1 MIDINF
7 PRLLLHIC
15 TPKRA
20 NGLIAENKPDY
31 KKDDLMSSSKNH
43 AVSFL
48 DADHPAPATPDST
61 IGFGPFLLLARQ
73 HVLLRNGEPVTL
85 GSRALYLLIA
95 LVTRAGELLE
105 KSELISFAWP
115 KVVVEECNLR
125 AQIVALRRALGDD
138 GNFSYI
144 VTVPGRGYR
153 FVAPVTVLA
162 PGEEHLP
169 VPYVRVDEPNLPTST
184 AEVIG
189 RDALIASLADQV
201 MSQRFV
207 TLTGPGGIG
216 KTTVAMAVAQRLAS
230 ELNLG
235 SCFVDLAPAT
245 SGQWVAGMLASA
257 LGIQTVSEDPLHGVA
272 ASLANRRLLLV
283 LDNCE
288 HVLPA
293 TADAVE
299 TLLRSAPQCHVL
311 TTSRE
316 PLRADGE
323 RVHDL
328 APLQV
333 PDAHASLSAHEAL
346 AWSGVRLFVERVRAL
361 DPDFVFG
368 DADVAA
374 VCAICR
380 KLDSNA
386 LAIEIA
392 AARVRTFGIQD
403 LVGLLDGSFRLQ
415 MTGRRT
421 ALARHRSLS
430 ATLDWTYAMLS
441 GDEQA
446 MLRQLAVFTGSFTL
460 EAVKAMTA
468 SSSLDPRN
476 ALPLLESLMDK
487 SLLIAGES
495 KALKRYRLLET
506 TRAYALEKLSEQGE
520 TRSTCQRHAHYALG
534 MLQEAGQTLDGLSPE
549 TWLALYGPE
558 INTIRAALDWAYSPS
573 GDLALGIELTLGGVP
588 LWLRLSL
595 VSECRTWVDKGLASD
610 GLVPLPLRQRML
622 LQTALAS
629 VLMLT
634 YGTGSEMREA
644 WRQVREDARDLGDA
658 EHKLRALWGLWT
670 DRCGCNQYTEA
681 LELAERYIALNS
693 SGSHQLL
700 GKRMRAVALF
710 HMGDLL
716 GARQNIDEALGSP
729 SAPRSH
735 IIDVHFDQRIA
746 ARCLKAKVQLLEGD
760 VDPALRLIGQ
770 CVDEAISLDHPAT
783 LWYTLCL
790 GAIPLALLASNLPK
804 VRYYLGLL
812 QDSTTGQDLHIW
824 RQFRLCFE
832 SILLIREGSPE
843 AGVPQLGEALHHL
856 QGQGDSQL
864 YSLLRCEYALG
875 LARLGL
881 EKLALEVLED
891 TLQLAVGRHERWFAP
906 QMLRIKAQLTL
917 RQAHFGSVDKAKVL
931 LRQAWVDAQLSGAHF
946 WRAQIATDLA
956 RLQEP
961 KLRIASLPRFQH
973 R

>member
-20 NGLIAENKPDY
+20 NGLIANNKPDY

-43 AVSFL
+43 AVSL
-48 DADHPAPATPDST
+48 MDADHPTPAAAENVL
-61 IGFGPFLLLARQ
+61 GFGPFLLLARQ
-73 HVLLRNGEPVTL
+73 HVLLRNGEPVSL

-95 LVTRAGELLE
+95 LATRAGELLE
-105 KSELISFAWP
+105 KTELIAFAWP

-153 FVAPVTVLA
+153 FVAPVTVQTA
-162 PGEEHLP
+162 GEESLP
-169 VPYVRVDEPNLPTST
+169 VLCARTEEPAPPVPSC
-184 AEVIG
+184 EVIG
-189 RDALIASLADQV
+189 RDSLISSLAEQLL
-201 MSQRFV
+201 SQRFV

-216 KTTVAMAVAQRLAS
+216 KTTVATAVAQRLAH
-230 ELNLG
+230 EFKLDT
-235 SCFVDLAPAT
+235 CFVDLAPAT
-245 SGQWVAGMLASA
+245 TGQWVAGMLASA
-257 LGIQTVSEDPLHGVA
+257 LGIQTVSTEPLPTIA
-272 ASLANRRLLLV
+272 AALAERRLLLV

-293 TADAVE
+293 AADAVE
-299 TLLRSAPQCHVL
+299 TLLRCAPQCYVL

-328 APLQV
+328 APLEV
-333 PDAHASLSAHEAL
+333 PDEGTCLNASEAM

-361 DPDFVFG
+361 DPDFVFN
-368 DADVAA
+368 DTDVAA

-392 AARVRTFGIQD
+392 AARVRTFGVQD

-421 ALARHRSLS
+421 ALARHRTLS
-430 ATLDWTYAMLS
+430 ATLDWTYSMLS

-460 EAVKAMTA
+460 DAVKAMTA

-487 SLLIAGES
+487 SLLIAGE
-495 KALKRYRLLET
+495 AQLLKRYRLLET
-506 TRAYALEKLSEQGE
+506 TRAYALEKLEEHGE
-520 TRSTCQRHAHYALG
+520 VNATSRRHAHYALG
-534 MLQEAGQTLDGLSPE
+534 VLQEAGQTLDGLSPD
-549 TWLALYGPE
+549 TWIALYGPE
-558 INTIRAALDWAYSPS
+558 SSTIRSALDWAYSAS
-573 GDLALGIELTLGGVP
+573 GELPLAIELTLGGVP
-588 LWLRLSL
+588 LWLRLSR

-610 GLVPLPLRQRML
+610 AVAPLAVRQRML

-634 YGTGSEMREA
+634 YGTGAEMREA

-658 EHKLRALWGLWT
+658 EHKMRALWGLWT

-693 SGSHQLL
+693 GGNQQLL

-760 VDPALRLIGQ
+760 VDPALRLIAS
-770 CVDEAISLDHPAT
+770 CVDDAISLDHPAT

-790 GAIPLALLASNLPK
+790 GALPLALLASNLPQ

-812 QDSTTGQDLHIW
+812 QSSTTLQDLPIW

-832 SILLIREGSPE
+832 NILLIREGSPE
-843 AGVPQLGEALHHL
+843 TGVPQLGEALQHL
-856 QGQGDSQL
+856 QSQGDSQL

-891 TLQLAVGRHERWFAP
+891 TLQLAIGHHERWFVP
-906 QMLRIKAQLTL
+906 QMLRIKAQLIL
-917 RQAHFGSVDKAKVL
+917 RQGHYGSVDKAKVL
-931 LRQAWVDAQLSGAHF
+931 LRQAWVDAQLAGAHF
-946 WRAQIATDLA
+946 WRAQIAADLA

-961 KLRIASLPRFQH
+961 KLRIAALPRFQH

>member
-1 MIDINF
+1 
-7 PRLLLHIC
+7 
-15 TPKRA
+15 
-20 NGLIAENKPDY
+20 
-31 KKDDLMSSSKNH
+31 MSSSKIH
-43 AVSFL
+43 AVSYM
-48 DADHPAPATPDST
+48 DMDHPVPAVADSV

-153 FVAPVTVLA
+153 FVAPVTVQA
-162 PGEEHLP
+162 AGEEPLPLP
-169 VPYVRVDEPNLPTST
+169 VIKAEPPKLEELGLPSP
-184 AEVIG
+184 AVEVIG
-189 RDALIASLADQV
+189 REALIASLADQV
-201 MSQRFV
+201 LSQRFV
-207 TLTGPGGIG
+207 TITGPGGIG
-216 KTTVAMAVAQRLAS
+216 KTTVAMAVAHQLAQQS
-230 ELNLG
+230 NLG
-235 SCFVDLAPAT
+235 TCFVDLAPAT

-257 LGIQTVSEDPLHGVA
+257 LGLQAVTGDPLQCVA
-272 ASLANRRLLLV
+272 ATLADSRVLLV

-299 TLLRSAPQCHVL
+299 TLLRSAPNCCVL

-333 PDAHASLSAHEAL
+333 PDADASLSASEAL
-346 AWSGVRLFVERVRAL
+346 GWSGVQLFVERVRAL
-361 DPDFVFG
+361 DPDFVFN
-368 DADVAA
+368 DADVPA
-374 VCAICR
+374 VSAICR

-403 LVGLLDGSFRLQ
+403 LVGMLDGSFRLQ

-430 ATLDWTYAMLS
+430 ATLDWTYSMLS
-441 GDEQA
+441 HDEQA
-446 MLRQLAVFTGSFTL
+446 MLRQLSVFTGSFTL
-460 EAVKAMTA
+460 DAVKAMTA
-468 SSSLDPRN
+468 SSTLDPRN
-476 ALPLLESLMDK
+476 ALPLLESLLDK

-495 KALKRYRLLET
+495 QLLKRYRLLET
-506 TRAYALEKLSEQGE
+506 TRAYALEKLTEQGE
-520 TRSTCQRHAHYALG
+520 ATSTCRRHARYALG
-534 MLQEAGQTLDGLSPE
+534 VVQEAGKSLDGLSQDI
-549 TWLALYGPE
+549 WLALYGPE
-558 INTIRAALDWAYSPS
+558 INTIRSALDWAYSPS
-573 GDLALGIELTLGGVP
+573 GDLPLGIELTLGGVP
-588 LWLRLSL
+588 LWFRLSL
-595 VSECRTWVDKGLASD
+595 ISECRTWVDKGLASEAD
-610 GLVPLPLRQRML
+610 SPLPLRQRML

-634 YGTGSEMREA
+634 YGTGGPMREA
-644 WRQVREDARDLGDA
+644 WRQVREDARDLNDA
-658 EHKLRALWGLWT
+658 EHKLRALWGLWC

-681 LELAERYIALNS
+681 LELAERYIALSNR
-693 SGSHQLL
+693 GDQQLL

-710 HMGDLL
+710 HMGDLM
-716 GARQNIDEALGSP
+716 GAKQSIDEALGSP

-746 ARCLKAKVQLLEGD
+746 ARCLKAKVMLLEGD
-760 VDPALRLIGQ
+760 VDPALRLIDT
-770 CVDEAISLDHPAT
+770 CVNEAITLDHPAT
-783 LWYTLCL
+783 LWYALCL
-790 GAIPLALLASNLPK
+790 GAIPLALMASNLPK
-804 VRYYLGLL
+804 VRHYLGLL
-812 QDSTTGQDLHIW
+812 QDCTTCQDLHIW
-824 RQFRLCFE
+824 RQFRLCYE
-832 SILLIREGSPE
+832 SILLIRQGSPE
-843 AGVPQLGEALHHL
+843 EGVPQLGEALHLL
-856 QGQGDSQL
+856 QGQGDGQL
-864 YSLLRCEYALG
+864 YSLLRCEYAQG

-881 EKLALEVLED
+881 ETLALEILED
-891 TLQLAVGRHERWFAP
+891 TLQLAIGRHERWFVP

-917 RQAHFGSVDKAKVL
+917 RQAAFGSVDKATAL
-931 LRQAWVDAQLSGAHF
+931 LRQAWVDAQLAGAHF

>member
-1 MIDINF
+1 
-7 PRLLLHIC
+7 
-15 TPKRA
+15 
-20 NGLIAENKPDY
+20 
-31 KKDDLMSSSKNH
+31 MSSSKHH
-43 AVSFL
+43 AVSYM
-48 DADHPAPATPDST
+48 DAEHPAPTCADSV

-95 LVTRAGELLE
+95 LASRAGELLE
-105 KSELISFAWP
+105 KAELIAFAWP

-138 GNFSYI
+138 GNLSYI
-144 VTVPGRGYR
+144 ATVPGRGYR
-153 FVAPVTVLA
+153 FVAPVTVQAADEDRPMLLPVRIEEPKLPA
-162 PGEEHLP
+162 PG
-169 VPYVRVDEPNLPTST
+169 S
-184 AEVIG
+184 AVIG
-189 RDALIASLADQV
+189 RDALVLNLAEQV
-201 MSQRFV
+201 QSQRFV

-216 KTTVAMAVAQRLAS
+216 KTTVAAAIARQLANDS
-230 ELNLG
+230 GLI

-245 SGQWVAGMLASA
+245 SGQWVGGMIASA
-257 LGIQTVSEDPLHGVA
+257 LGIQTVSDDPLHSIA
-272 ASLANRRLLLV
+272 ASLVERRLLLV

-288 HVLPA
+288 HVLQA

-299 TLLRSAPQCHVL
+299 TVLRHAPHCCVL

-316 PLRADGE
+316 PLRAEGE

-333 PDAHASLSAHEAL
+333 PDEHISLTAEEAL
-346 AWSGVRLFVERVRAL
+346 GWSGVHLFVERVRAL
-361 DPDFVFG
+361 DPDFVFS

-403 LVGLLDGSFRLQ
+403 LVGMLDGSFRLQ

-421 ALARHRSLS
+421 ALARHRTLS
-430 ATLDWTYAMLS
+430 ATLDWTYAMLTD
-441 GDEQA
+441 DEQA

-460 EAVKAMTA
+460 DAVKTMTA
-468 SSSLDPRN
+468 SSRLDPRN

-495 KALKRYRLLET
+495 QLLKRYRLLET
-506 TRAYALEKLSEQGE
+506 TRAYALEKLTEQSEAN
-520 TRSTCQRHAHYALG
+520 STCERHARYALG
-534 MLQEAGQTLDGLSPE
+534 ILQEAGQHLDGLSPE
-549 TWLALYGPE
+549 TWVGLYGPE
-558 INTIRAALDWAYSPS
+558 ISTIRSALEWAYSTH
-573 GDLALGIELTLGGVP
+573 GNLELGIELTLGGVP

-595 VSECRTWVDKGLASD
+595 VSECRTWVEKGLASNAE
-610 GLVPLPLRQRML
+610 VPLAQRQRML
-622 LQTALAS
+622 LHTALAS

-634 YGTGSEMREA
+634 YGSGGPMREA
-644 WRQVREDARDLGDA
+644 WRQVREDARDLGDS
-658 EHKLRALWGLWT
+658 EHKMRALWGLWT
-670 DRCGCNQYTEA
+670 DRCGCNQYAEA
-681 LELAERYIALNS
+681 LELADRYLALNS
-693 SGSHQLL
+693 SGNQQLL

-710 HMGDLL
+710 HMGDLV
-716 GARQNIDEALGSP
+716 GARQTIDEALGSP

-746 ARCLKAKVQLLEGD
+746 ARSLKAKVQLLEGD
-760 VDPALRLIGQ
+760 VDASLRLIGH

-790 GAIPLALLASNLPK
+790 GAIPLALMASNLPK
-804 VRYYLGLL
+804 MRHYLGLL
-812 QDSTTGQDLHIW
+812 QDSTTRQDLHIW

-832 SILLIREGSPE
+832 SILLIRQGSPE
-843 AGVPQLGEALHHL
+843 EGVPQLGEALHHL
-856 QGQGDSQL
+856 QGQGYSQL

-875 LARLGL
+875 VARLGL

-891 TLQLAVGRHERWFAP
+891 TLQLAIGRHERWFVP

-917 RQAHFGSVDKAKVL
+917 RQGNYGSLDQAKVL
-931 LRQAWVDAQLSGAHF
+931 LREAWVDAQLAGAHF
-946 WRAQIATDLA
+946 WRAQIAADLA

>member
-1 MIDINF
+1 
-7 PRLLLHIC
+7 
-15 TPKRA
+15 
-20 NGLIAENKPDY
+20 
-31 KKDDLMSSSKNH
+31 MSSSKNH
-43 AVSFL
+43 AVSFM
-48 DADHPAPATPDST
+48 DAEPLAPACAESAL
-61 IGFGPFLLLARQ
+61 GFGPFLLLARQ

-85 GSRALYLLIA
+85 GSRALCLLIA
-95 LVTRAGELLE
+95 LATRAGELLE
-105 KSELISFAWP
+105 KAELISFAWP

-153 FVAPVTVLA
+153 FVAPVTVQA
-162 PGEEHLP
+162 AGEDHLP
-169 VPYVRVDEPNLPTST
+169 VPHARVHEPSVAPPSC
-184 AEVIG
+184 EVIG
-189 RDALIASLADQV
+189 RDELVDSLADQV
-201 MSQRFV
+201 LTQRFL
-207 TLTGPGGIG
+207 TITGPGGIG
-216 KTTVAMAVAQRLAS
+216 KTTVAMAVAHQLAN
-230 ELNLG
+230 ELKLDT
-235 SCFVDLAPAT
+235 CFVDLAPAT
-245 SGQWVAGMLASA
+245 SGQWVTGLLASA
-257 LGIQTVSEDPLHGVA
+257 LGIQTVSDEPLRSIA
-272 ASLANRRLLLV
+272 ATLADRRLLLV

-299 TLLRSAPQCHVL
+299 TLLRSAPQCYVL

-316 PLRADGE
+316 PLRAEGE

-333 PDAHASLSAHEAL
+333 PDEHRTLSAVEAL
-346 AWSGVRLFVERVRAL
+346 KWSGVRLFVERVRAL
-361 DPDFVFG
+361 DPDFVFN

-374 VCAICR
+374 VSAICR

-430 ATLDWTYAMLS
+430 ATLDWTYSMLS

-460 EAVKAMTA
+460 DAVKAMTA
-468 SSSLDPRN
+468 SSALDPRN

-487 SLLIAGES
+487 SLLLAGES
-495 KALKRYRLLET
+495 QLLKRYRLLET
-506 TRAYALEKLSEQGE
+506 TRAYALEKLAEQGE
-520 TRSTCQRHAHYALG
+520 TNATAERHARYALG
-534 MLQEAGQTLDGLSPE
+534 VLQEAGQTLDGLSPQ
-549 TWLALYGPE
+549 TWVALYGPE
-558 INTIRAALDWAYSPS
+558 INTVRSALDWAYSTTGNLP
-573 GDLALGIELTLGGVP
+573 LGIELTLGGVP

-595 VSECRTWVDKGLASD
+595 VSECRSWVDQGLASD
-610 GLVPLPLRQRML
+610 ASTPLPARQRML
-622 LQTALAS
+622 LNTALAS
-629 VLMLT
+629 ALMLT
-634 YGTGSEMREA
+634 DGTGGPLREA
-644 WRQVREDARDLGDA
+644 WRQVREDGRELGDA
-658 EHKLRALWGLWT
+658 EHKLRALWGLWG
-670 DRCGCNQYTEA
+670 DRCACNQYAEA
-681 LELAERYIALNS
+681 LELAERYIALNN
-693 SGSHQLL
+693 SGNQQLL
-700 GKRMRAVALF
+700 GKRMRAVVLF
-710 HMGDLL
+710 HMGDLA

-735 IIDVHFDQRIA
+735 IIDALFDQRIA
-746 ARCLKAKVQLLEGD
+746 ARCLKAKVQLMEGD
-760 VDPALRLIGQ
+760 VDPALRLIGT
-770 CVDEAISLDHPAT
+770 CVDEAVSLDHPAT

-804 VRYYLGLL
+804 MRYYLGLL
-812 QDSTTGQDLHIW
+812 QDSTTRQDLHIW

-832 SILLIREGSPE
+832 SILLIRQGSPE
-843 AGVPQLGEALHHL
+843 EGVPQLGQALQHL
-856 QGQGDSQL
+856 QGQGDGQL
-864 YSLLRCEYALG
+864 YSLFRCEYALG
-875 LARLGL
+875 FSRLGL
-881 EKLALEVLED
+881 EKLALEVLEE
-891 TLQLAVGRHERWFAP
+891 TLQLAIGRHERWFVP

-917 RQAHFGSVDKAKVL
+917 RQGNYGSVDTATVL
-931 LRQAWVDAQLSGAHF
+931 LRQAWVDAQLAGAHF

-961 KLRIASLPRFQH
+961 KSRIASLPRFQH

>member
-1 MIDINF
+1 
-7 PRLLLHIC
+7 
-15 TPKRA
+15 
-20 NGLIAENKPDY
+20 
-31 KKDDLMSSSKNH
+31 MSSSKNH
-43 AVSFL
+43 AVSYM
-48 DADHPAPATPDST
+48 DTDHPAPACAESA
-61 IGFGPFLLLARQ
+61 ISFGPFLLLARQ

-95 LVTRAGELLE
+95 LVNRAGELLE

-153 FVAPVTVLA
+153 FVAPITVQAASDEML
-162 PGEEHLP
+162 LP
-169 VPYVRVDEPNLPTST
+169 VPVPMPLPQARGEELAPSVQPGD
-184 AEVIG
+184 VIG
-189 RDALIASLADQV
+189 RESLISSLADQV
-201 MSQRFV
+201 QSHRFV
-207 TLTGPGGIG
+207 TITGPGGIG
-216 KTTVAMAVAQRLAS
+216 KTTVAMAVAHQLAS
-230 ELNLG
+230 EFGLDT
-235 SCFVDLAPAT
+235 CFVDLAPAT

-257 LGIQTVSEDPLHGVA
+257 LGIQTVSVDPLRSIA
-272 ASLANRRLLLV
+272 ATLANSRLLLV

-288 HVLPA
+288 HVLPD

-299 TLLRSAPQCHVL
+299 TLLRNAPQCCVL

-316 PLRADGE
+316 PLRAEGE

-333 PDAHASLSAHEAL
+333 PDEHVTLSATEAL
-346 AWSGVRLFVERVRAL
+346 TWSGVRLFVERVRAL
-361 DPDFVFG
+361 DPDFVFN
-368 DADVAA
+368 DADVSA

-392 AARVRTFGIQD
+392 AARVRTFGVQD

-441 GDEQA
+441 DDEQA

-460 EAVKAMTA
+460 DAVKAMTA

-495 KALKRYRLLET
+495 QLLKRYRLLET
-506 TRAYALEKLSEQGE
+506 TRAYALEKLTEQGE
-520 TRSTCQRHAHYALG
+520 ANSTAQRHARYALG
-534 MLQEAGQTLDGLSPE
+534 VLQEAGQTLDGLSPE

-558 INTIRAALDWAYSPS
+558 INNIRSALEWAYSPK
-573 GDLALGIELTLGGVP
+573 GDLTLGIELTLGGVP

-595 VSECRTWVDKGLASD
+595 VRECRTWVDKGLASD
-610 GLVPLPLRQRML
+610 ATTPLPLRQRML

-629 VLMLT
+629 ALMLT
-634 YGTGSEMREA
+634 YGTGGSMREA

-658 EHKLRALWGLWT
+658 EHKLRALWGLWS
-670 DRCGCNQYTEA
+670 DRCGCNQYAEA
-681 LELAERYIALNS
+681 LELAERYIALNQN
-693 SGSHQLL
+693 GSQQLL

-746 ARCLKAKVQLLEGD
+746 ARCLKAQVQLLEGD
-760 VDPALRLIGQ
+760 VDPALRLIGT
-770 CVDEAISLDHPAT
+770 CVEEAINLDHPAT

-804 VRYYLGLL
+804 VRHYLGLL

-824 RQFRLCFE
+824 QQFRRCFE
-832 SILLIREGSPE
+832 SILLIRQGSPE
-843 AGVPQLGEALHHL
+843 EGVPQLGDALHHL

-891 TLQLAVGRHERWFAP
+891 TLQLALGRHERWFVP

-917 RQAHFGSVDKAKVL
+917 RQAQYGSVDKAKVL
-931 LRQAWVDAQLSGAHF
+931 LRQAWVDAQLAGAHF
-946 WRAQIATDLA
+946 WRAQIAADLA

>member
-1 MIDINF
+1 
-7 PRLLLHIC
+7 
-15 TPKRA
+15 
-20 NGLIAENKPDY
+20 
-31 KKDDLMSSSKNH
+31 MSSSKNH
-43 AVSFL
+43 AVSCM
-48 DADHPAPATPDST
+48 DADHQAPTTGDNVL
-61 IGFGPFLLLARQ
+61 GFGPFLLLARQ

-95 LVTRAGELLE
+95 LATRAGELLE
-105 KSELISFAWP
+105 KAELISFAWP

-153 FVAPVTVLA
+153 FVAPVTVQA
-162 PGEEHLP
+162 AGEDSLP
-169 VPYVRVDEPNLPTST
+169 VPAPRSQEPCAAPPSF
-184 AEVIG
+184 EVIG
-189 RDALIASLADQV
+189 RDAVIESLAEQV
-201 MSQRFV
+201 LSQRFL

-216 KTTVAMAVAQRLAS
+216 KTTVAMGVAHKLAN
-230 ELNLG
+230 ELQLDT
-235 SCFVDLAPAT
+235 CFVDLAPAT
-245 SGQWVAGMLASA
+245 SGQWVTGMLASA
-257 LGIQTVSEDPLHGVA
+257 LGIQTVSDDPLHSIVA
-272 ASLANRRLLLV
+272 TLAERRLLLV

-299 TLLRSAPQCHVL
+299 TLLRSAPHCYVL

-316 PLRADGE
+316 PLRAEGE

-333 PDAHASLSAHEAL
+333 PDDGPHLNAAEAL
-346 AWSGVRLFVERVRAL
+346 NWSGVRLFVERVRAL
-361 DPDFVFG
+361 DPDFVFN

-374 VCAICR
+374 ACAICR

-430 ATLDWTYAMLS
+430 ATLDWTYSMLS

-460 EAVKAMTA
+460 DAVKAMTTH
-468 SSSLDPRN
+468 SSLDPRN

-495 KALKRYRLLET
+495 QLLKRYRLLET
-506 TRAYALEKLSEQGE
+506 TRAYALEKLNEHGE
-520 TRSTCQRHAHYALG
+520 ADATRQRHARYALEV
-534 MLQEAGQTLDGLSPE
+534 LQEAGQTLDSLSPE
-549 TWLALYGPE
+549 IWVGLYGPE
-558 INTIRAALDWAYSPS
+558 INTIRAALEWAFSAS
-573 GDLALGIELTLGGVP
+573 GDLPTGIELTLGGVP

-595 VSECRTWVDKGLASD
+595 VSECRTWVDKGLASAD
-610 GLVPLPLRQRML
+610 TTPLPLRQRML

-634 YGTGSEMREA
+634 YGTGGPMREA

-658 EHKLRALWGLWT
+658 EHKLRALWGLWS
-670 DRCGCNQYTEA
+670 DRCGCNQYAEA
-681 LELAERYIALNS
+681 LELAERYISLS
-693 SGSHQLL
+693 HSGNQQLL

-710 HMGDLL
+710 HMGDLA

-760 VDPALRLIGQ
+760 VDPALRLIGS
-770 CVDEAISLDHPAT
+770 CVDEAITLDHPAT

-812 QDSTTGQDLHIW
+812 QGSTTQQDLHIW

-832 SILLIREGSPE
+832 SILLIRQGSPE
-843 AGVPQLGEALHHL
+843 EGVPLLGEALHHL
-856 QGQGDSQL
+856 SGQGDSQL

-891 TLQLAVGRHERWFAP
+891 TLQLALGRHEHWFVP
-906 QMLRIKAQLTL
+906 QMLRIKAQLIL
-917 RQAHFGSVDKAKVL
+917 RQAQYGSVDKAKVL
-931 LRQAWVDAQLSGAHF
+931 LRQAWVDAQLAGAHF
-946 WRAQIATDLA
+946 WRAQIASDLA

-961 KLRIASLPRFQH
+961 KMRIASLPRFQH

>member
-1 MIDINF
+1 
-7 PRLLLHIC
+7 
-15 TPKRA
+15 
-20 NGLIAENKPDY
+20 
-31 KKDDLMSSSKNH
+31 MSSSKYP
-43 AVSFL
+43 AVSFTDL
-48 DADHPAPATPDST
+48 VPQAPDHTENA

-95 LVTRAGELLE
+95 LASRAGELLE

-153 FVAPVTVLA
+153 FVAPVTMQAVSDGAMTQALLPA
-162 PGEEHLP
+162 PTVEA
-169 VPYVRVDEPNLPTST
+169 PNLQPPPGT
-184 AEVIG
+184 VIG
-189 RDALIASLADQV
+189 REQLILSLADQLL
-201 MSQRFV
+201 SQRFL
-207 TLTGPGGIG
+207 TITGPGGIG
-216 KTTVAMAVAQRLAS
+216 KTTVALAVAQLLQGRFHQ
-230 ELNLG
+230 G
-235 SCFVDLAPAT
+235 MCFVDLAPAT
-245 SGQWVAGMLASA
+245 SGQWVAGMLANA
-257 LGIQTVSEDPLHGVA
+257 LGIQSVSDDPLQSVA
-272 ASLANRRLLLV
+272 SMLANSPLLLV

-288 HVLPA
+288 HVLQA

-299 TLLRSAPQCHVL
+299 VLLRCAPQCCVL

-316 PLRADGE
+316 PLRAEGE

-328 APLQV
+328 APLLV
-333 PDAHASLSAHEAL
+333 PDEDLNLSAEQAM
-346 AWSGVRLFVERVRAL
+346 AWSGIALFIERVKAL
-361 DPDFVFG
+361 DPGFVFK
-368 DADVAA
+368 DTDVAA
-374 VCAICR
+374 ASAICR

-430 ATLDWTYAMLS
+430 ATLDWTYSMLT

-460 EAVKAMTA
+460 DAVKAMTA
-468 SSSLDPRN
+468 SSALDARN

-495 KALKRYRLLET
+495 QLLKRYRLLET
-506 TRAYALEKLSEQGE
+506 TRAYALEKLNEHGE
-520 TRSTCQRHAHYALG
+520 ADATRQRHARYALEV
-534 MLQEAGQTLDGLSPE
+534 LQEAGQTLDSLSPE
-549 TWLALYGPE
+549 IWVGLYGPE
-558 INTIRAALDWAYSPS
+558 INTVRAALEWAFSAS
-573 GDLALGIELTLGGVP
+573 GDLPTGIELTLGGVP

-595 VSECRTWVDKGLASD
+595 VSECRTWVDKGLAIAD
-610 GLVPLPLRQRML
+610 TTPLPLRQRML

-634 YGTGSEMREA
+634 YGTGGPMREA

-658 EHKLRALWGLWT
+658 EHKLRALWGLWS
-670 DRCGCNQYTEA
+670 DRCGCNQYAEA
-681 LELAERYIALNS
+681 LELAERYISLS
-693 SGSHQLL
+693 HSGNQQLL

-710 HMGDLL
+710 HMGDLA

-760 VDPALRLIGQ
+760 VDPALRLIGS
-770 CVDEAISLDHPAT
+770 CVDEAITLDHPAT

-812 QDSTTGQDLHIW
+812 QGSTTQQDLHIW

-832 SILLIREGSPE
+832 SILLIRQGSPE
-843 AGVPQLGEALHHL
+843 EGVPLLGEALHHL
-856 QGQGDSQL
+856 SGQGDSQL

-891 TLQLAVGRHERWFAP
+891 TLQLALGRHEHWFVP
-906 QMLRIKAQLTL
+906 QMLRIKAQLIL
-917 RQAHFGSVDKAKVL
+917 RQAQYGSVDKAKVL
-931 LRQAWVDAQLSGAHF
+931 LRQAWVDAQLAGAHF
-946 WRAQIATDLA
+946 WRAQIASDLA

-961 KLRIASLPRFQH
+961 KMRIASLPRFQH

>member
-1 MIDINF
+1 
-7 PRLLLHIC
+7 
-15 TPKRA
+15 
-20 NGLIAENKPDY
+20 
-31 KKDDLMSSSKNH
+31 MSSSKNH
-43 AVSFL
+43 AVSCM
-48 DADHPAPATPDST
+48 DADPLAPAAAESA

-95 LVTRAGELLE
+95 LATRAGELLE

-153 FVAPVTVLA
+153 FVAPVTLQTA
-162 PGEEHLP
+162 SEDALP
-169 VPYVRVDEPNLPTST
+169 VPYVRVEESALPTPC

-189 RDALIASLADQV
+189 RDGLIANLADQV
-201 MSQRFV
+201 VSQRFV
-207 TLTGPGGIG
+207 TITGPGGIG

-230 ELNLG
+230 DADLAT
-235 SCFVDLAPAT
+235 CFVDLAPAT

-257 LGIQTVSEDPLHGVA
+257 LGIQTISDDPLHSITA
-272 ASLANRRLLLV
+272 TLAERRLLLV

-293 TADAVE
+293 TAAAVE
-299 TLLRSAPQCHVL
+299 SLLRHAPHCCVL

-333 PDAHASLSAHEAL
+333 PDEQARLSAGEAL

-361 DPDFVFG
+361 DPDFVFH

-374 VCAICR
+374 VSAICR

-415 MTGRRT
+415 MTARRT
-421 ALARHRSLS
+421 ALARHRTLS

-441 GDEQA
+441 SDEQA

-460 EAVKAMTA
+460 DAVKAMTA

-495 KALKRYRLLET
+495 QLLKRYRLLET
-506 TRAYALEKLSEQGE
+506 TRAYAQEKLTEHGE
-520 TRSTCQRHAHYALG
+520 TNFTAQRHARYALG
-534 MLQEAGQTLDGLSPE
+534 VLQEAGETLDGLSPE

-558 INTIRAALDWAYSPS
+558 INTIRSALDWAFSLA
-573 GDLALGIELTLGGVP
+573 GDLPLGIELTLGGVP

-595 VSECRTWVDKGLASD
+595 VSECRTWVEKGLASNAIA
-610 GLVPLPLRQRML
+610 PLPLRQRML

-634 YGTGSEMREA
+634 YGTGGPMREA

-670 DRCGCNQYTEA
+670 DRCGCNQYAEA
-681 LELAERYIALNS
+681 LELAERYIALDS
-693 SGSHQLL
+693 SGNQQLL

-710 HMGDLL
+710 HMGDLV

-760 VDPALRLIGQ
+760 VDPALRLIGT

-804 VRYYLGLL
+804 ARHYLSLL
-812 QDSTTGQDLHIW
+812 QDSTTRQDLHIW

-832 SILLIREGSPE
+832 SILLIRQGSPE
-843 AGVPQLGEALHHL
+843 EGVPQLGEALQQL

-891 TLQLAVGRHERWFAP
+891 TLQLAVGRQERWFVP

-917 RQAHFGSVDKAKVL
+917 RQAQYGSVDKAKVL
-931 LRQAWVDAQLSGAHF
+931 LRQAWVDAQLAGAHF
-946 WRAQIATDLA
+946 WRAQIAADLA

>member
-1 MIDINF
+1 
-7 PRLLLHIC
+7 
-15 TPKRA
+15 
-20 NGLIAENKPDY
+20 
-31 KKDDLMSSSKNH
+31 MSSSKYP
-43 AVSFL
+43 AVSFMDL
-48 DADHPAPATPDST
+48 APQAPDHAEHA

-95 LVTRAGELLE
+95 LASRAGELLE

-153 FVAPVTVLA
+153 FVAPVTMQAVGESLISQALA
-162 PGEEHLP
+162 QA
-169 VPYVRVDEPNLPTST
+169 PTVQAPT
-184 AEVIG
+184 LQPPPCTLIG
-189 RDALIASLADQV
+189 RDPLILSLADLV
-201 MSQRFV
+201 LSQRFV
-207 TLTGPGGIG
+207 TITGPGGIG
-216 KTTVAMAVAQRLAS
+216 KTTVALAVAQRLQ
-230 ELNLG
+230 G
-235 SCFVDLAPAT
+235 RFHQGMCFVDLAPAT
-245 SGQWVAGMLASA
+245 SGQWVAGMLANA
-257 LGIQTVSEDPLHGVA
+257 LGIQSVSDDPLQNVA
-272 ASLANRRLLLV
+272 SMLANSPLLLV

-288 HVLPA
+288 HVLQA

-299 TLLRSAPQCHVL
+299 VLLRSAPQCCVL

-316 PLRADGE
+316 PLRAEGE

-328 APLQV
+328 APLLV
-333 PDAHASLSAHEAL
+333 PDEHASLSAEQAMT
-346 AWSGVRLFVERVRAL
+346 WSGIALFIERVKAL
-361 DPDFVFG
+361 DPGFMFK

-374 VCAICR
+374 ASAICR

-430 ATLDWTYAMLS
+430 ATLDWTYSMLS
-441 GDEQA
+441 CDEQA

-460 EAVKAMTA
+460 DAVKAMTA
-468 SSSLDPRN
+468 SGSLDGRN

-495 KALKRYRLLET
+495 QLLKRYRLLET
-506 TRAYALEKLSEQGE
+506 TRAYALEKLNEHGE
-520 TRSTCQRHAHYALG
+520 ADGTRQRHALYALG
-534 MLQEAGQTLDGLSPE
+534 VLQEAGQTLDSLSPD
-549 TWLALYGPE
+549 TWVGLYGPE
-558 INTIRAALDWAYSPS
+558 INTVRAALEWAYGAS
-573 GDLALGIELTLGGVP
+573 GHVPTGIELTLGGLP
-588 LWLRLSL
+588 LWLRLSR
-595 VSECRTWVDKGLASD
+595 VSECRTWVDKGLASAATT
-610 GLVPLPLRQRML
+610 PLGQQQRML

-634 YGTGSEMREA
+634 YGTGGPMREA

-658 EHKLRALWGLWT
+658 EHKLRALWGLWS
-670 DRCGCNQYTEA
+670 DRCGCNQYAEA
-681 LELAERYIALNS
+681 LELAERYITLSNS
-693 SGSHQLL
+693 GNQQLL
-700 GKRMRAVALF
+700 GKRMRALALF
-710 HMGDLL
+710 HMGDLT

-746 ARCLKAKVQLLEGD
+746 ARCLKAQVHLLEGD
-760 VDPALRLIGQ
+760 VDPALRMIGN
-770 CVDEAISLDHPAT
+770 CVDEAITLHHPAT

-804 VRYYLGLL
+804 ARYYLGLL
-812 QDSTTGQDLHIW
+812 QDSTVQQDLPIW

-832 SILLIREGSPE
+832 SILLIRQGSPE
-843 AGVPQLGEALHHL
+843 EGVPLLGEALHQLH
-856 QGQGDSQL
+856 GQGDSQL

-891 TLQLAVGRHERWFAP
+891 TLQLALGRHERWFVP
-906 QMLRIKAQLTL
+906 QMLRIKAQLIL
-917 RQAHFGSVDKAKVL
+917 RQAQYGSVDEAKVL
-931 LRQAWVDAQLSGAHF
+931 LRQAWVDAQLAGAHF
-946 WRAQIATDLA
+946 WRAQIASDLA

-961 KLRIASLPRFQH
+961 RMRIASLPRFQH

>member
-1 MIDINF
+1 MVN
-7 PRLLLHIC
+7 
-15 TPKRA
+15 
-20 NGLIAENKPDY
+20 NKPDY
-31 KKDDLMSSSKNH
+31 KKDELMSSSKNH
-43 AVSFL
+43 AVSYM
-48 DADHPAPATPDST
+48 DADHPTPAPAESVL
-61 IGFGPFLLLARQ
+61 GFGPFLLLARQ

-95 LVTRAGELLE
+95 LATRAGELLE
-105 KSELISFAWP
+105 KAELIAYAWP

-153 FVAPVTVLA
+153 FVAPVTVQTA
-162 PGEEHLP
+162 SEETLP
-169 VPYVRVDEPNLPTST
+169 VPYARAEELTLPRLPC
-184 AEVIG
+184 EVIG
-189 RDALIASLADQV
+189 RDTLIASLADQLL
-201 MSQRFV
+201 SQRFV

-216 KTTVAMAVAQRLAS
+216 KTTVALAVARELARAFT
-230 ELNLG
+230 LDT
-235 SCFVDLAPAT
+235 CFVDLAPAT
-245 SGQWVAGMLASA
+245 SGQWVAGILASA
-257 LGIQTVSEDPLHGVA
+257 LGIQTISDNPLHSIA
-272 ASLANRRLLLV
+272 ATLADRRLLLV

-293 TADAVE
+293 AADAVE
-299 TLLRSAPQCHVL
+299 TLLSSAPQCYVL

-316 PLRADGE
+316 PLRAEGE

-333 PDAHASLSAHEAL
+333 PDEQARLSASEAL

-361 DPDFVFG
+361 DPSFEFN
-368 DADVAA
+368 DADVPA
-374 VCAICR
+374 VSAICR

-430 ATLDWTYAMLS
+430 ATLDWTYSMLS

-446 MLRQLAVFTGSFTL
+446 MLRQLAVFTGCFTL
-460 EAVKAMTA
+460 DAVKAMTA
-468 SSSLDPRN
+468 DSSLDPRN

-487 SLLIAGES
+487 SLLIAGQS
-495 KALKRYRLLET
+495 QLLKRYRLLET
-506 TRAYALEKLSEQGE
+506 TRAYALEKLAEQGE
-520 TRSTCQRHAHYALG
+520 VNATSLRHARYALG

-549 TWLALYGPE
+549 TWVALYGPE
-558 INTIRAALDWAYSPS
+558 NSTIRSALDWAYSPN
-573 GDLALGIELTLGGVP
+573 GDLPLAIELTLGGVP

-595 VSECRTWVDKGLASD
+595 VSECRTWVAKGLASNAIT
-610 GLVPLPLRQRML
+610 PLPLRQRML
-622 LQTALAS
+622 LHTALAS

-634 YGTGSEMREA
+634 YGTGGEMREA
-644 WRQVREDARDLGDA
+644 WRQVRDDARDLGDA
-658 EHKLRALWGLWT
+658 EHKMRALWGLWT
-670 DRCGCNQYTEA
+670 DRCGCNQYAEA
-681 LELAERYIALNS
+681 LELAERYLALNS
-693 SGSHQLL
+693 SGNQQLL

-710 HMGDLL
+710 HMGDLQ

-746 ARCLKAKVQLLEGD
+746 ARCLKAKVQLLEGE
-760 VDPALRLIGQ
+760 VDPALRLIGA
-770 CVDEAISLDHPAT
+770 CVDEAVSLDHPAT

-790 GAIPLALLASNLPK
+790 GAIPLALLTSNLPK
-804 VRYYLGLL
+804 MHYYLGLL
-812 QDSTTGQDLHIW
+812 QDSTTCQDLHIW
-824 RQFRLCFE
+824 RQFRRCFE
-832 SILLIREGSPE
+832 SILLIRQGSPE
-843 AGVPQLGEALHHL
+843 EGVPQLGEALHHL

-864 YSLLRCEYALG
+864 HSLLRSEYALG

-881 EKLALEVLED
+881 EQLALEVLED
-891 TLQLAVGRHERWFAP
+891 TLQVAVGRQECWFVP
-906 QMLRIKAQLTL
+906 QILRIKAQLTL
-917 RQAHFGSVDKAKVL
+917 RQGDCGSEDKAKVL
-931 LRQAWVDAQLSGAHF
+931 LRQAWVDAQLAGAHF

-961 KLRIASLPRFQH
+961 KLRVASLPRFQH

>member
-1 MIDINF
+1 
-7 PRLLLHIC
+7 
-15 TPKRA
+15 
-20 NGLIAENKPDY
+20 
-31 KKDDLMSSSKNH
+31 MSSSKSPALSLMDAAPQSQAEH
-43 AVSFL
+43 A
-48 DADHPAPATPDST
+48 
-61 IGFGPFLLLARQ
+61 IGFGPFLLLVRQ
-73 HVLLRNGEPVTL
+73 HVLLRDGEPVTL

-95 LVTRAGELLE
+95 LATRPGELLE
-105 KSELISFAWP
+105 KNELIAFAWP

-153 FVAPVTVLA
+153 FVAPVTLQAVS
-162 PGEEHLP
+162 EEVVP
-169 VPYVRVDEPNLPTST
+169 VPFKVDGPALQPSPG
-184 AEVIG
+184 AVIG
-189 RDALIASLADQV
+189 REQLVASLADQV
-201 MSQRFV
+201 LSQRFV

-216 KTTVAMAVAQRLAS
+216 KTTVALAVAQRLQ
-230 ELNLG
+230 ERFDQG
-235 SCFVDLAPAT
+235 MCFVDLAPAT

-257 LGIQTVSEDPLHGVA
+257 LGIQSVSDDPLRCVA
-272 ASLANRRLLLV
+272 AMLANSPLLLV

-288 HVLPA
+288 HVLQA

-299 TLLRSAPQCHVL
+299 TLLRAAPHCCVL

-328 APLQV
+328 APLRV
-333 PDAHASLSAHEAL
+333 PHQDARLSAEQAMT
-346 AWSGVRLFVERVRAL
+346 WSGIELFVERVKAL
-361 DPDFVFG
+361 DPDFVFM

-374 VCAICR
+374 VSAICR

-421 ALARHRSLS
+421 ALPRHRSLS
-430 ATLDWTYAMLS
+430 AALDWTYSMLTV
-441 GDEQA
+441 DEQV
-446 MLRQLAVFTGSFTL
+446 MLRQLAVFTGSFSL

-468 SSSLDPRN
+468 HARN
-476 ALPLLESLMDK
+476 ALALLESLMDK
-487 SLLIAGES
+487 SLLIADES
-495 KALKRYRLLET
+495 QRPMRYRLLET
-506 TRAYALEKLSEQGE
+506 TRAYALEKLDEHGE
-520 TRSTCQRHAHYALG
+520 ADIARQQHARYALQV
-534 MLQEAGQTLDGLSPE
+534 LQEAGQTLDNLSPE

-558 INTIRAALDWAYSPS
+558 INTIRSALEWAYSAS
-573 GDLALGIELTLGGVP
+573 GHLPTAIELTLGGLP
-588 LWLRLSL
+588 LWMRLSL
-595 VSECRTWVDKGLASD
+595 VSECRTWVDHGLASA
-610 GLVPLPLRQRML
+610 GSTPLLVRQRML
-622 LQTALAS
+622 LQTARAS

-634 YGTGSEMREA
+634 YGTGGPLRDA
-644 WRQVREDARDLGDA
+644 WRQVREDARELSDA
-658 EHKLRALWGLWT
+658 EHKLRALWGLWS

-681 LELAERYIALNS
+681 LELAERYITL
-693 SGSHQLL
+693 SHNANQQLL

-710 HMGDLL
+710 HMGDLA
-716 GARQNIDEALGSP
+716 GARQNIDEALGAP

-746 ARCLKAKVQLLEGD
+746 ARCLKAQVQLLEGD
-760 VDPALRLIGQ
+760 AVPALRLIDS
-770 CVDEAISLDHPAT
+770 CVNEAVTLDHPAT
-783 LWYTLCL
+783 LWYTLCH
-790 GAIPLALLASNLPK
+790 GAIPLALLASNLSK
-804 VRYYLGLL
+804 ARDYLRLL
-812 QDSTTGQDLHIW
+812 QDSTTQQDLHIW

-832 SILLIREGSPE
+832 SILLIRQGSPE
-843 AGVPQLGEALHHL
+843 EGVPLLGEALHHL
-856 QGQGDSQL
+856 HRQGDSQL

-881 EKLALEVLED
+881 DKLAREVLED
-891 TLQLAVGRHERWFAP
+891 TLQLALGRHERWLVP
-906 QMLRIKAQLTL
+906 HLLRVKAQLVL
-917 RQAHFGSVDKAKVL
+917 RQGQYGATDQAKVL
-931 LRQAWVDAQLSGAHF
+931 LRQAWVDAQLAGAHF
-946 WRAQIATDLA
+946 WRVQIAADLA

-961 KLRIASLPRFQH
+961 KMRIASLPRFQH

>member
-1 MIDINF
+1 
-7 PRLLLHIC
+7 
-15 TPKRA
+15 
-20 NGLIAENKPDY
+20 
-31 KKDDLMSSSKNH
+31 MSSSKNH
-43 AVSFL
+43 AVSCM
-48 DADHPAPATPDST
+48 DADHLTPAPADNAIS
-61 IGFGPFLLLARQ
+61 FGPFLLLARQ

-95 LVTRAGELLE
+95 LATRAGELLE
-105 KSELISFAWP
+105 KAELIAFAWP

-153 FVAPVTVLA
+153 FVAPVTVQA
-162 PGEEHLP
+162 AGEESLP
-169 VPYVRVDEPNLPTST
+169 VPTARTQEPCAAPPSCT
-184 AEVIG
+184 VIG
-189 RDALIASLADQV
+189 RDALVASLAEQV
-201 MSQRFV
+201 LSQRFL
-207 TLTGPGGIG
+207 TITGPGGIG
-216 KTTVAMAVAQRLAS
+216 KTTVALAVAHRLAS
-230 ELNLG
+230 EFNLNT
-235 SCFVDLAPAT
+235 CFVDLAPAT
-245 SGQWVAGMLASA
+245 RGQWVTGMLASA
-257 LGIQTVSEDPLHGVA
+257 LGIQTVSDDPLHSIA
-272 ASLANRRLLLV
+272 ATLADRRLLLV
-283 LDNCE
+283 MDNCE

-293 TADAVE
+293 AAYAVE
-299 TLLRSAPQCHVL
+299 TLLRSAPQCYVL

-316 PLRADGE
+316 PLRAEGE
-323 RVHDL
+323 RVYDL
-328 APLQV
+328 PPLQV
-333 PDAHASLSAHEAL
+333 PDEHTALSAAEAL
-346 AWSGVRLFVERVRAL
+346 GWSGVRLFVERVRAL
-361 DPDFVFG
+361 DPDFVFN
-368 DADVAA
+368 DADVGAA
-374 VCAICR
+374 SAICR

-430 ATLDWTYAMLS
+430 ATLDWTYSMLS

-446 MLRQLAVFTGSFTL
+446 MLRQLAVFTGSFSL
-460 EAVKAMTA
+460 DAVKAMTA
-468 SSSLDPRN
+468 SSDLDPRN

-487 SLLIAGES
+487 SLLVAGES
-495 KALKRYRLLET
+495 QLLKRYRLLET
-506 TRAYALEKLSEQGE
+506 TRAYALEKLAEHGE
-520 TRSTCQRHAHYALG
+520 TNVTAQRHAYYALG
-534 MLQEAGQTLDGLSPE
+534 VLQEAGETLDGLSPD
-549 TWLALYGPE
+549 TWVALYGPE
-558 INTIRAALDWAYSPS
+558 INTIRSALEWAYSAN
-573 GDLALGIELTLGGVP
+573 GDLPLGIELTLGGVP
-588 LWLRLSL
+588 LWLRLSR
-595 VSECRTWVDKGLASD
+595 VSECRAWVDKGLASD
-610 GLVPLPLRQRML
+610 ATLPLPVRQRML

-634 YGTGSEMREA
+634 YGTGGPMREA
-644 WRQVREDARDLGDA
+644 WRQVREDARELGDA
-658 EHKLRALWGLWT
+658 EHKLRALWGLWS
-670 DRCGCNQYTEA
+670 DRCGCNQYAEA
-681 LELAERYIALNS
+681 LELAERYIALNN
-693 SGSHQLL
+693 SGNQQLL
-700 GKRMRAVALF
+700 AKRMRAVALF
-710 HMGDLL
+710 HMGDLA

-746 ARCLKAKVQLLEGD
+746 ARCLKAKVLLLEGE
-760 VDPALRLIGQ
+760 VDPALRLIDT
-770 CVDEAISLDHPAT
+770 CVDEAITLDHPAT

-804 VRYYLGLL
+804 MRYYLGLL
-812 QDSTTGQDLHIW
+812 QDSTTRQDLHIW

-832 SILLIREGSPE
+832 SILLIRQGSPE
-843 AGVPQLGEALHHL
+843 EGVPQLGEALHHL

-891 TLQLAVGRHERWFAP
+891 TLQLALGRHERWFVP

-917 RQAHFGSVDKAKVL
+917 RQGHYGSVDKAKVL
-931 LRQAWVDAQLSGAHF
+931 LRQAWVDAQLAGAHF

-961 KLRIASLPRFQH
+961 KLRIAALPRFQH

>member
-1 MIDINF
+1 
-7 PRLLLHIC
+7 
-15 TPKRA
+15 
-20 NGLIAENKPDY
+20 
-31 KKDDLMSSSKNH
+31 MSSSKNH
-43 AVSFL
+43 AVSFM
-48 DADHPAPATPDST
+48 DTDHPAPVTHHSALS
-61 IGFGPFLLLARQ
+61 FGPFLLLARQ

-95 LVTRAGELLE
+95 LATRAGELLE

-153 FVAPVTVLA
+153 FVAPVTVQA
-162 PGEEHLP
+162 GGEEAMP
-169 VPYVRVDEPNLPTST
+169 VAFTRVEEPFVPMASG
-184 AEVIG
+184 EVIG
-189 RDALIASLADQV
+189 RDDLVASLADQV
-201 MSQRFV
+201 LSQRFV
-207 TLTGPGGIG
+207 TITGPGGIG
-216 KTTVAMAVAQRLAS
+216 KTTVAMAVAHHLATES
-230 ELNLG
+230 ELG
-235 SCFVDLAPAT
+235 TCFVDLAPAT

-257 LGIQTVSEDPLHGVA
+257 LGVQTVSDDPLHSVA
-272 ASLANRRLLLV
+272 AALVERRLLLV

-293 TADAVE
+293 IADAAE
-299 TLLRSAPQCHVL
+299 ILLRSAPHCYVL

-316 PLRADGE
+316 PLRAEGE
-323 RVHDL
+323 RVHAL

-333 PDAHASLSAHEAL
+333 PDADASLTASQAL

-361 DPDFVFG
+361 DPDFVFN
-368 DADVAA
+368 DVDVPA
-374 VCAICR
+374 VSAICR

-392 AARVRTFGIQD
+392 AARVRTFGIPD

-421 ALARHRSLS
+421 ALARHRTLS

-441 GDEQA
+441 EDEQA

-460 EAVKAMTA
+460 DAVKAMTA
-468 SSSLDPRN
+468 SSRLDVRN

-495 KALKRYRLLET
+495 QLLKRYRLLET
-506 TRAYALEKLSEQGE
+506 TRAYALEKLAEHGE
-520 TRSTCQRHAHYALG
+520 TNDTSLRHARYALG
-534 MLQEAGQTLDGLSPE
+534 VLQEAGQTLDGLSPE

-558 INTIRAALDWAYSPS
+558 INTIRSALEWAYSAT
-573 GDLALGIELTLGGVP
+573 GDLPLGIELTLGGVP
-588 LWLRLSL
+588 LWLRLSR
-595 VSECRTWVDKGLASD
+595 VSECRSWVDKGLASD
-610 GLVPLPLRQRML
+610 TLSPLPVRQRML

-634 YGTGSEMREA
+634 YGTGGPMREA
-644 WRQVREDARDLGDA
+644 WRQVREDARELGDA
-658 EHKLRALWGLWT
+658 EHKLRALWGLWS

-681 LELAERYIALNS
+681 LELAERYIALNN
-693 SGSHQLL
+693 SGNQQLL

-710 HMGDLL
+710 HMGDLA

-746 ARCLKAKVQLLEGD
+746 ARCLKAQVHLLEGD
-760 VDPALRLIGQ
+760 VDPALRLIGT
-770 CVDEAISLDHPAT
+770 CVDEAITLDHPAT

-812 QDSTTGQDLHIW
+812 QDSTTQQDLHIW
-824 RQFRLCFE
+824 QQFRRCFE
-832 SILLIREGSPE
+832 SILLIREGAPE
-843 AGVPQLGEALHHL
+843 TGVPQLGEALHHL

-881 EKLALEVLED
+881 EKLALEVMED
-891 TLQLAVGRHERWFAP
+891 TLELAIGRHERWFVP

-917 RQAHFGSVDKAKVL
+917 RQAHYGSVDKAKVL
-931 LRQAWVDAQLSGAHF
+931 LRQAWVDAQLAGAHF

>member
-1 MIDINF
+1 
-7 PRLLLHIC
+7 
-15 TPKRA
+15 
-20 NGLIAENKPDY
+20 
-31 KKDDLMSSSKNH
+31 MSSSKHH
-43 AVSFL
+43 AVSYL
-48 DADHPAPATPDST
+48 DADHLTPAPADSAL
-61 IGFGPFLLLARQ
+61 GFGPFLLLARQ

-95 LVTRAGELLE
+95 LATRAGELLE
-105 KSELISFAWP
+105 KAELIAYAWP

-125 AQIVALRRALGDD
+125 AQIVALRRALGDG

-153 FVAPVTVLA
+153 FVAPVTVQA
-162 PGEEHLP
+162 IGEDSLP
-169 VPYVRVDEPNLPTST
+169 QPPARIQEPCVALPCV
-184 AEVIG
+184 EVIG
-189 RDALIASLADQV
+189 REDLIANLVDQV
-201 MSQRFV
+201 LSQRFV
-207 TLTGPGGIG
+207 TITGPGGIG
-216 KTTVAMAVAQRLAS
+216 KTTVALGVAQQVAN
-230 ELNLG
+230 ELKLDT
-235 SCFVDLAPAT
+235 CFVDLAPAT
-245 SGQWVAGMLASA
+245 SGQWVTGMLASA
-257 LGIQTVSEDPLHGVA
+257 LGIQTASDEPLHSIA
-272 ASLANRRLLLV
+272 AALAQRRLLLV

-293 TADAVE
+293 TANAVE
-299 TLLRSAPQCHVL
+299 TLLRSAPFCYVL

-316 PLRADGE
+316 PLRAEGE

-333 PDAHASLSAHEAL
+333 PDEHINLSAVKAL
-346 AWSGVRLFVERVRAL
+346 EWSGVRLFVERVRAL
-361 DPDFVFG
+361 DPAFVFN

-392 AARVRTFGIQD
+392 AARVRTFGVQD

-430 ATLDWTYAMLS
+430 ATLDWTYSMLS

-446 MLRQLAVFTGSFTL
+446 MLRQLAVFAGSFTL
-460 EAVKAMTA
+460 DAVKAMTA
-468 SSSLDPRN
+468 SSSLDSRN

-487 SLLIAGES
+487 SLLIAAES
-495 KALKRYRLLET
+495 QLLKRYRLLET
-506 TRAYALEKLSEQGE
+506 TRAYALEKLAEHGE
-520 TRSTCQRHAHYALG
+520 TNAIAQRHARYALG
-534 MLQEAGQTLDGLSPE
+534 VLQEAGETLDSLSPE
-549 TWLALYGPE
+549 TWIALYGPE
-558 INTIRAALDWAYSPS
+558 INTVRSALDWAYSMTGNLS
-573 GDLALGIELTLGGVP
+573 LGIELTLGGVP

-595 VSECRTWVDKGLASD
+595 VSECRTWVDKGLACD
-610 GLVPLPLRQRML
+610 AIAPLSLRQRML
-622 LQTALAS
+622 LHTALAS
-629 VLMLT
+629 SLMLT
-634 YGTGSEMREA
+634 YGTGSPLREA

-658 EHKLRALWGLWT
+658 EHKLRALWGLWG
-670 DRCGCNQYTEA
+670 DRCACNQYAEA
-681 LELAERYIALNS
+681 LELAERYIALNN
-693 SGSHQLL
+693 SGNQQLL

-710 HMGDLL
+710 HMGDLA
-716 GARQNIDEALGSP
+716 GARQSIDEALGSP

-735 IIDVHFDQRIA
+735 IIDALFDQRIA
-746 ARCLKAKVQLLEGD
+746 ARSLKAKVQMLEGD
-760 VDPALRLIGQ
+760 VDPALRLIST
-770 CVDEAISLDHPAT
+770 CVDEAVALDHPAT

-790 GAIPLALLASNLPK
+790 GAIPLALMASNLPK
-804 VRYYLGLL
+804 MRYYLGLL
-812 QDSTTGQDLHIW
+812 QDSTTRQDLHIW

-832 SILLIREGSPE
+832 SILLIRQGSPE
-843 AGVPQLGEALHHL
+843 EGVPQLGEALHAL

-875 LARLGL
+875 LARMGV
-881 EKLALEVLED
+881 KQLALEVLED
-891 TLQLAVGRHERWFAP
+891 TLQLAIGRQERWFVP

-917 RQAHFGSVDKAKVL
+917 HQGNNGSVDKAKVL
-931 LRQAWVDAQLSGAHF
+931 LRQAWVDAQLAGAHF
-946 WRAQIATDLA
+946 WRAQIATDLT

-961 KLRIASLPRFQH
+961 KLSIATLPRLEH

>member
-1 MIDINF
+1 
-7 PRLLLHIC
+7 
-15 TPKRA
+15 
-20 NGLIAENKPDY
+20 
-31 KKDDLMSSSKNH
+31 MSSSKHH
-43 AVSFL
+43 AVSYM
-48 DADHPAPATPDST
+48 DADHPAPVST
-61 IGFGPFLLLARQ
+61 ESAIGFGPFLLLARQ

-105 KSELISFAWP
+105 KSELISYAWP

-153 FVAPVTVLA
+153 FVAPVTLQAV
-162 PGEEHLP
+162 GEESLP
-169 VPYVRVDEPNLPTST
+169 VPSAKVEEPSLP
-184 AEVIG
+184 APAGEVIG
-189 RDALIASLADQV
+189 REALIANLAGQV
-201 MSQRFV
+201 ISQRFV
-207 TLTGPGGIG
+207 TITGPGGIG
-216 KTTVAMAVAQRLAS
+216 KTTVAMAVAHHLAN
-230 ELNLG
+230 EFNLDT
-235 SCFVDLAPAT
+235 CFVDMAPAT

-257 LGIQTVSEDPLHGVA
+257 LGIQTISDDPLHSIA
-272 ASLANRRLLLV
+272 ATLAERRLLLV

-293 TADAVE
+293 IADAAE
-299 TLLRSAPQCHVL
+299 TLLRSAPHCCVL

-316 PLRADGE
+316 PLRAEGE

-333 PDAHASLSAHEAL
+333 PDEHASLSACEAL

-361 DPDFVFG
+361 DPDFVFN

-430 ATLDWTYAMLS
+430 ATLDWTYGMLS
-441 GDEQA
+441 EDEQA

-460 EAVKAMTA
+460 DAVKAMTA
-468 SSSLDPRN
+468 SSTLDPRN

-495 KALKRYRLLET
+495 QLLKRYRLLET
-506 TRAYALEKLSEQGE
+506 TRAYALEKLIEHGE
-520 TRSTCQRHAHYALG
+520 ANSTAQHHAHYALG
-534 MLQEAGQTLDGLSPE
+534 VLQEAGRTLDGLSPQ
-549 TWLALYGPE
+549 TWIALYGSE
-558 INTIRAALDWAYSPS
+558 INTIRSALDWAYSS
-573 GDLALGIELTLGGVP
+573 TGNLSLGIELTLGGVP

-610 GLVPLPLRQRML
+610 AVTPLPVRQHML

-634 YGTGSEMREA
+634 YGTSGPMREA
-644 WRQVREDARDLGDA
+644 WRQVREDARELDDA
-658 EHKLRALWGLWT
+658 EHKMRALWGLWT
-670 DRCGCNQYTEA
+670 DRCGCNQYAEA
-681 LELAERYIALNS
+681 LELAERYIALNN
-693 SGSHQLL
+693 SGNQQLL

-710 HMGDLL
+710 HMGDLA

-729 SAPRSH
+729 SAARSH

-760 VDPALRLIGQ
+760 VDPALRLIGT
-770 CVDEAISLDHPAT
+770 CVEEAVSLDHPAT

-804 VRYYLGLL
+804 MRYYLGLL
-812 QDSTTGQDLHIW
+812 QDSTTRQDLHIW
-824 RQFRLCFE
+824 RQMRLCFE
-832 SILLIREGSPE
+832 SILLIRQGSPE
-843 AGVPQLGEALHHL
+843 EGVPQLGEALHHL

-875 LARLGL
+875 LARLGV

-891 TLQLAVGRHERWFAP
+891 TLQLAIGRHERWFVP

-917 RQAHFGSVDKAKVL
+917 RQGHYGSVDKAKVL
-931 LRQAWVDAQLSGAHF
+931 LRQAWVDAQLAGAHF